1 MKRVKVLDSEMAYVD
16 AGEGPPVV
24 FLHGNPTSSHTWR
37 HAIAELS
44 GNVRCLA
51 PDLIGMGLS
60 SASPRA
66 GYRFVEQ
73 SAYLDAW
80 FDAMGLQGAIFVLQD
95 WGVPL
100 GLYRARRNPHEMA
113 ALAYMEGL
121 VLPRRWSDLP
131 PGREPAFRALRGAQG
146 ERMVLDENFF
156 LEQMF
161 FGSLMAQIDPIDR
174 AVYRE
179 PYEASRDSR
188 RPLLAWPREIPFDGD
203 PADVHAIVADNA
215 RWLQACDVPKLFVNA
230 EPGNSIAGETREFC
244 RRLANQ
250 TEITVRSNHYVTE
263 DAGPRVAQA
272 LQAFVASVRAG
283 AGEQAGGLTG
293 TP

>member
-16 AGEGPPVV
+16 IGEGPPVV

-37 HAIAELS
+37 DAIAELARDA
-44 GNVRCLA
+44 RCLA
-51 PDLIGMGLS
+51 PDLIGMGRS

-80 FDAMGLQGAIFVLQD
+80 FDAMGLRGATFVLQD

-100 GLYRARRNPHEMA
+100 GLYRARRHPHEMA

-121 VLPRRWSDLP
+121 ILPRRWSDLP
-131 PGREPAFRALRGAQG
+131 PGREAAFRALRGAQG

-161 FGSLMAQIDPIDR
+161 FGNLIAEIAPADR
-174 AVYRE
+174 AVYRA
-179 PYEASRDSR
+179 PYEAGRDSR
-188 RPLLAWPREIPFDGD
+188 RPLLAWPREIPFDGE
-203 PADVHAIVADNA
+203 PADVHAIVAANA
-215 RWLQACDVPKLFVNA
+215 RWLQACEVPKLFVNA
-230 EPGNSIAGETREFC
+230 DPGNSIAGETREFC
-244 RRLANQ
+244 RRLVNQ
-250 TEITVRSNHYVTE
+250 TEVTVRSNHYVTE
-263 DAGPRVAQA
+263 DAGPGVAQA
-272 LQAFVASVRAG
+272 LRAFIASAARPQGNSPV
-283 AGEQAGGLTG
+283 
-293 TP
+293 P